1 MIRRKL
7 MIALFALG
15 TVGGF
20 ASGIHSMRRHC
31 RRGWER
37 DRQMNVDCRDGKSSK
52 SNDGPRHHGP
62 RNWGEEE

>member
-1 MIRRKL
+1 MFRRKL
-7 MIALFALG
+7 IIALLALG

-37 DRQMNVDCRDGKSSK
+37 DRQMNVDCRDGSRWD
-52 SNDGPRHHGP
+52 DGPRHQP
-62 RNWGEEE
+62 RKSGEEE